1 MGPALLL
8 ADGRVACPALS
19 VADTAPRRMRGLLGR
34 RSLNTDEGLLLRPAG
49 SVHTA
54 FMRFPIDVV
63 FMDAELEVL
72 DVRAG
77 LAPWRMAGRRGA
89 KAVLEL
95 SAGQAARRGIVPGAR
110 LALEEA
116 PDATPATPSIDAKA
130 LLLGGAGAVA
140 AFARFGFSSTGLV
153 SACLLGA
160 LGVLAVIDFR
170 HQLLPNK
177 VVLPAVALV
186 LALQLALFPGE
197 ALEWTV
203 AALGCSGALLALALI
218 KPGGIGMGDVKLG
231 LLLGAGLGADVTVA
245 LLLGFLALWPVALYL
260 VLTDGPEA
268 RKQTLPLGPALAL
281 GAALVV
287 LAG

>member
-8 ADGRVACPALS
+8 ADGRVACPVLS

-34 RSLNTDEGLLLRPAG
+34 RSLDADEGLLLRPAG

-95 SAGQAARRGIVPGAR
+95 PAGQAARRDIVPGTR

-116 PDATPATPSIDAKA
+116 PDATTASPSIDAKA
-130 LLLGGAGAVA
+130 LLLGSAGVVA

-153 SACLLGA
+153 TACLLGA

-177 VVLPAVALV
+177 IVLPAVALV
-186 LALQLALFPGE
+186 LALQLALFPGA